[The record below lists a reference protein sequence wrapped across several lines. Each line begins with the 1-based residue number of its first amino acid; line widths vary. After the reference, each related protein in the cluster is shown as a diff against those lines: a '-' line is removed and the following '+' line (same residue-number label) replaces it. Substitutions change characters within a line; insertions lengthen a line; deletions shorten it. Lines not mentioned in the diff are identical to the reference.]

1 MHEGNRQPKDRVA
14 IVMIGLSRA
23 DGRGSTRNCTPGENT
38 GGVVGVVQSEESFRD
53 ASALRYWSRE
63 ETNRGGNV

>member
-1 MHEGNRQPKDRVA
+1 MGHV
-14 IVMIGLSRA
+14 IVTVSLDDWFIAVETACLHVNVP
-23 DGRGSTRNCTPGENT
+23 RGEYT
-38 GGVVGVVQSEESFRD
+38 GGVVGVVQSEASFRD